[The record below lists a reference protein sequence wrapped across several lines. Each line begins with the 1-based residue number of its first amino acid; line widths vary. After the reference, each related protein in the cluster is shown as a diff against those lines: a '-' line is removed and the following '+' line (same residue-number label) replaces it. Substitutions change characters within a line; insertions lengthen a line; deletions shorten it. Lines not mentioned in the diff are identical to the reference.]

1 MATSHGREAL
11 VHRSQMSYK
20 ERTTRSRIA
29 KLVSSAPIIRATV
42 SVRRVTCGKPNCR
55 CAAGERHLAVYITSR
70 KSGARRQ
77 LFIPKE
83 KEEEVR
89 SWVSNYHRVREL
101 LDELSELFW
110 ERVTKEK

>member
-1 MATSHGREAL
+1 M
-11 VHRSQMSYK
+11 HRCQMSYR

-29 KLVSSAPIIRATV
+29 RLIHGEPIMRATV

-70 KSGARRQ
+70 KGGARRQ
-77 LFIPKE
+77 LFIPRE

-89 SWVSNYHRVREL
+89 CWVGNYHRVCEL
-101 LDELSELFW
+101 LGELSELFW
-110 ERVTKEK
+110 ERVTTKEK

>member
-1 MATSHGREAL
+1 M
-11 VHRSQMSYK
+11 HRSQMSYK

-29 KLVSSAPIIRATV
+29 KLIHSAPMMRATV

-55 CAAGERHLAVYITSR
+55 CAEGERHPAVYLVSWKDR
-70 KSGARRQ
+70 VRRQ
-77 LFIPKE
+77 LFIPRE

-89 SWVSNYHRVREL
+89 AWVGNYHRVCEL

>member
-1 MATSHGREAL
+1 M
-11 VHRSQMSYK
+11 HRSQMSSK

-29 KLVSSAPIIRATV
+29 KLIHYAPMMRATV
-42 SVRRVTCGKPNCR
+42 TVRRVTCGKPNCR
-55 CAAGERHLAVYITSR
+55 CAEGERHLAVYITSR
-70 KSGARRQ
+70 KGGKMRQ

-89 SWVSNYHRVREL
+89 SWVGNYHRVREL

>member
-1 MATSHGREAL
+1 MN
-11 VHRSQMSYK
+11 RSQMSSK

-29 KLVSSAPIIRATV
+29 KLIHYAPMMRATV
-42 SVRRVTCGKPNCR
+42 TVRRVTCGKPNCR

-70 KSGARRQ
+70 KSRARRQ
-77 LFIPKE
+77 LFIPRE

-89 SWVSNYHRVREL
+89 SWVGNYHRVCEL

>member
-1 MATSHGREAL
+1 
-11 VHRSQMSYK
+11 VHRSQMSSK

-29 KLVSSAPIIRATV
+29 KLIHYAPIMRATV

-70 KSGARRQ
+70 KGGARRQ
-77 LFIPKE
+77 LFIPRE

-89 SWVSNYHRVREL
+89 SWVGNYHRVCEL

>member
-1 MATSHGREAL
+1 M
-11 VHRSQMSYK
+11 HRSQMSYK

-29 KLVSSAPIIRATV
+29 KLIHYAPLMRATV
-42 SVRRVTCGKPNCR
+42 TVRRVTCGKPGCR
-55 CAAGERHLAVYITSR
+55 CAKGERHPAVYITSR
-70 KSGARRQ
+70 QGGAMRQ
-77 LFIPKE
+77 LFIPRE

>member
-1 MATSHGREAL
+1 
-11 VHRSQMSYK
+11 VHRSQMSSK

-29 KLVSSAPIIRATV
+29 KLIHYAPMMRATV
-42 SVRRVTCGKPNCR
+42 TVRRVTCGKPNCR
-55 CAAGERHLAVYITSR
+55 CAEGERHLAVYITSR
-70 KSGARRQ
+70 KGGKMRQ

-89 SWVSNYHRVREL
+89 SWVGNYHRVREL